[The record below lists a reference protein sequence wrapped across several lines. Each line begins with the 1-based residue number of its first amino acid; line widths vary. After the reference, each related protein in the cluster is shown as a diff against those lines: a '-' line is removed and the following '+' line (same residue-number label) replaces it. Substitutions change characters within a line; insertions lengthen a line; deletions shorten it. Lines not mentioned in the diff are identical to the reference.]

1 MSGGSP
7 RNIRPAFTA
16 EEAIVVE
23 RALARFYTQS
33 VYPRPTVASAE
44 RELKRAVTAAA
55 TPDAV

>member
-23 RALARFYTQS
+23 RAL
-33 VYPRPTVASAE
+33 
-44 RELKRAVTAAA
+44 KRAVAAAA